1 MIISSQY
8 LTTVVSSYSNGRE
21 EGSVSNL
28 SKMKNVSDVEKSACQ
43 GDSGHPLIIESDSDI
58 TGPETPGAQPLIP
71 RLKRVQEDGC
81 TFGFTTGTTADFS
94 INNSKR
100 VKFSQDLPAK
110 NKKDEVASEMPM
122 NNSKRVNFSHDLLSE
137 NKKDEVAFEM
147 PMNNKKKCIFF
158 S

>member
-1 MIISSQY
+1 
-8 LTTVVSSYSNGRE
+8 
-21 EGSVSNL
+21 
-28 SKMKNVSDVEKSACQ
+28 MKNVSDVEKSDCQ
-43 GDSGHPLIIESDSDI
+43 GDNGHPLIIEIDSDI

-100 VKFSQDLPAK
+100 VKFSQDLPTK
-110 NKKDEVASEMPM
+110 NKKDEVAFEMPM